1 MQSHHGIAHTRIP
14 DGDVIHRGNGGTIDI
29 GKKNFFDSLLQSG
42 IYHLIP
48 VRVEIRKVEMCM
60 GVDEVGLKI
69 QDVRFKI

>member
-1 MQSHHGIAHTRIP
+1 
-14 DGDVIHRGNGGTIDI
+14 
-29 GKKNFFDSLLQSG
+29 LQSG